1 MTRRAA
7 LAVLLIVLAGL
18 ILTPPGRIGINAV
31 LLLPHFFPGD
41 VPRPLRSF
49 TPPPTVA
56 TIEVPGAPGRMVADV
71 HRPSGGGRWP
81 AMILLLGVNPLP
93 RNHEQV
99 TTLAEGIA
107 RSGIV
112 TVVAESEA
120 LVAGEIRAEEVDNL
134 VALFQHLER
143 DPGIDP
149 TRIGFSGFCIGAVL
163 ELMAAAD
170 PRIADRVAYIN
181 AFSVYADTLDVLRSI
196 LTETMPTPDG
206 PARWTPDD
214 LTRSVFTTHILAAL
228 PSEEDRAL
236 LSRELLQG
244 AALSTDEVT
253 LLTPLGRQLR
263 DLLGSRQPAEVDARI
278 AQLPEGFRESLRRLS
293 PGAVAH
299 RLRATVFL
307 MHDQSDT
314 YLPVSGA
321 RNLAALLPAATGRH
335 YTEFRLFAHVV
346 PGGVDDPLLFA
357 GEIVKLFRHVHSVL
371 TVAQT
376 RHNGQ

>member
-7 LAVLLIVLAGL
+7 LAGFLIIILGL
-18 ILTPPGRIGINAV
+18 ILAPPGRIGINTA

-49 TPPPTVA
+49 TPAPTVA

-71 HRPSGGGRWP
+71 HRPGGGGRWP

-120 LVAGEIRAEEVDNL
+120 LVAGEIRAEEIDNL

-149 TRIGFSGFCIGAVL
+149 SRIGFSGFCIGAVL
-163 ELMAAAD
+163 ELLAAAD
-170 PRIADRVAYIN
+170 PRIADRVGYVN
-181 AFSVYADTLDVLRSI
+181 AFSVYADTLDVLRSL
-196 LTETMPTPDG
+196 LTESMPTPDG
-206 PARWTPDD
+206 PAPWTPDD
-214 LTRSVFTTHILAAL
+214 LTRSVFTTHVLAAL

-236 LSRELLQG
+236 LSRELLGG
-244 AALSTDEVT
+244 AVLTADEVA
-253 LLTPLGRQLR
+253 LLSPLGQQLR
-263 DLLGSRQPAEVDARI
+263 DLLRSRQPAEVEARI
-278 AQLPEGFRESLRRLS
+278 AQLPEGFRDRLQRLS
-293 PGAVAH
+293 PGAAAH
-299 RLRATVFL
+299 RLRATIFL

-321 RNLAALLPAATGRH
+321 RNLAALLPPATGRH

-346 PGGVDDPLLFA
+346 PGSIDDPLQFA
-357 GEIVKLFRHVHSVL
+357 GEMVKLFGHIHAVL
-371 TVAQT
+371 SVAQT
-376 RHNGQ
+376 RRSGQ